1 MCCWIQNSA
10 FHIKIGDIPLRL
22 KRRQTISKPFPIQFQ
37 FFTYHLPILNSDLFL
52 YLFKKSLFQ
61 NLMMSLAH
69 GQSMEFAARNAMQG
83 KRKKKKKKIWR
94 KKKEQKNTEKT
105 NKQMNQ
111 NNWASKMSHHSR
123 VPLPIWLCN
132 DLFFPPEGNRVWS
145 SDIMQRMLFVRV
157 ETKGKASYNAR
168 IVSDTLGE
176 IQTLFVKWQFELVL
190 FSSRNIKALP
200 HSQDAH
206 NKG

>member
-83 KRKKKKKKIWR
+83 KRKKKKKRSEGKR
-94 KKKEQKNTEKT
+94 KNTKTQRKQT
-105 NKQMNQ
+105 NKWTKTTGLQK
-111 NNWASKMSHHSR
+111 WATTVGSHFQFDYVMTS
-123 VPLPIWLCN
+123 
-132 DLFFPPEGNRVWS
+132 FFLQKVIESEVQ
-145 SDIMQRMLFVRV
+145 I
-157 ETKGKASYNAR
+157 
-168 IVSDTLGE
+168 
-176 IQTLFVKWQFELVL
+176 
-190 FSSRNIKALP
+190 
-200 HSQDAH
+200 
-206 NKG
+206 